1 MKTIAGPSLGPRG
14 RPLSSLYSVGKSTKG
29 AEMAPRREVHTVP
42 TDKGWSNK
50 AANGYKLSNHRTKS
64 LAEKAG
70 RKAAMARSALH
81 VVHKQDGTVGRKTS
95 YA

>member
-1 MKTIAGPSLGPRG
+1 
-14 RPLSSLYSVGKSTKG
+14 
-29 AEMAPRREVHTVP
+29 MASRREVHTVM
-42 TDKGWSNK
+42 TKKGWANK

-70 RKAAMARSALH
+70 RKAAIARSALH
-81 VVHKQDGTVGRKTS
+81 VVHKQDGSVGRKTS